1 MKLTFSTLDV
11 VTLARLLAS
20 MAALGSSGTAAAALL
35 RDFFFSLPAAASFAG
50 DLELDRF
57 FVAA

>member
-1 MKLTFSTLDV
+1 MKLTFSTFEV

-20 MAALGSSGTAAAALL
+20 MAALGSSGTAALL
-35 RDFFFSLPAAASFAG
+35 RDFFFSLPAAASLAG

>member
-1 MKLTFSTLDV
+1 MKLTFSTFEV

-20 MAALGSSGTAAAALL
+20 MAALGSSGATALL
-35 RDFFFSLPAAASFAG
+35 RDFFFSLPAAASLAG

>member
-1 MKLTFSTLDV
+1 MKLTFSTLEV

-20 MAALGSSGTAAAALL
+20 MAALGSSGAAAALL